1 MRNYVFFCT
10 DIKVERSV
18 RGNKQTKSKIL
29 NQVSGSGAATHTE
42 NVVNAK

>member
-10 DIKVERSV
+10 DIKV
-18 RGNKQTKSKIL
+18 RGNKQIKSKIL